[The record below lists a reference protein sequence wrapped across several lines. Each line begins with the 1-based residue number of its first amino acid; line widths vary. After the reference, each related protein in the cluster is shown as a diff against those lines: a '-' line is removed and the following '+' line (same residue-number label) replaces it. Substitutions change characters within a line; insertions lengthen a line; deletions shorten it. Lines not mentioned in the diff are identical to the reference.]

1 MHLVKTVL
9 SLFFILVCLLTVFN
23 SVNAADFTVNKDTS
37 LQNINSWIKDNSTLK
52 GDNLIFNTSSYNLGD
67 TLIITKSINI
77 KSDIKTQI
85 NYNGNREMF
94 NIATEQVNFSG
105 LILNHN
111 GVGSSTKYVNC
122 IYSGSPYKLI
132 NIDSTIIN
140 LNNDYAIAISIS
152 EWKGNLNNS
161 IINGKG
167 NYNFGIVSSRWDG
180 SVFNSSISLNK
191 KNSIGISIG
200 ITWKGNFEN
209 SKIHTKGVKSGG
221 ILSNY
226 WIGNSINSFIIN
238 GASNSVGIYLEKW
251 NGNIIKTNI
260 HSNSA
265 NSKGFH
271 AFYSKG
277 TIHGSNIQAKKGNA
291 IIISKNVKVSRTYA
305 VSKKGKPKIYIFGP
319 RLEVSKVKKKKGDY
333 QVQIFNAGELTS
345 KPAKI
350 LVYTR
355 SYKRYV
361 KIPSLGPKQS
371 SRTKVSIL
379 NKYSNLKYTK
389 YVLIYYKD
397 IFGKKSISK
406 TFKFR

>member
-291 IIISKNVKVSRTYA
+291 IIISKNVKVSR
-305 VSKKGKPKIYIFGP
+305 
-319 RLEVSKVKKKKGDY
+319 
-333 QVQIFNAGELTS
+333 
-345 KPAKI
+345 
-350 LVYTR
+350 
-355 SYKRYV
+355 
-361 KIPSLGPKQS
+361 
-371 SRTKVSIL
+371 
-379 NKYSNLKYTK
+379 
-389 YVLIYYKD
+389 
-397 IFGKKSISK
+397 
-406 TFKFR
+406 